1 MVTISKSKRAALK
14 PTLSASDLRRTAAL
28 IKQVSDFTRL
38 FVLLLLGD
46 GERSVGGLRSE
57 ILCSMTALSRHLTR
71 LRLAGLV
78 VPRRD
83 AQRNVYDLT
92 EAGWVLHRVVS
103 GLIV

>member
-1 MVTISKSKRAALK
+1 MLTTSKLKRAILRPA
-14 PTLSASDLRRTAAL
+14 PSASDLRRAAAL
-28 IKQVSDFTRL
+28 IKQVSDYTRL

-46 GERSVGGLRSE
+46 GERSVGSLRSE

-78 VPRRD
+78 EPRRD

-92 EAGWVLHRVVS
+92 EAGWVLHGVVS
-103 GLIV
+103 GLID